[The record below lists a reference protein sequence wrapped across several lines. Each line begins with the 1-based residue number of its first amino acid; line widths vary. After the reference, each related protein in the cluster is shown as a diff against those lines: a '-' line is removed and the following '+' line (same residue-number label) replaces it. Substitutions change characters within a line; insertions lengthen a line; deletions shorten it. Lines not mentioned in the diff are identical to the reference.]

1 MINIMLCII
10 QCPASKHVVVVV
22 VTTAVQCDGGHVV
35 TECPSGARVVA
46 MLAGPLRSE
55 SPRQLSQVTAL
66 AACLDPRPPDSPA
79 ASYLWSGRGCTL
91 IRDSPDTAG
100 FTFTI

>member
-1 MINIMLCII
+1 MLF
-10 QCPASKHVVVVV
+10 V
-22 VTTAVQCDGGHVV
+22 VTTAVPSDGGHVV
-35 TECPSGARVVA
+35 TWQSGARVVPEWCQSWRESGGRVLA

-79 ASYLWSGRGCTL
+79 ASYLPMVRPWLHPL
-91 IRDSPDTAG
+91 IRDRPGTAG
-100 FTFTI
+100 FT